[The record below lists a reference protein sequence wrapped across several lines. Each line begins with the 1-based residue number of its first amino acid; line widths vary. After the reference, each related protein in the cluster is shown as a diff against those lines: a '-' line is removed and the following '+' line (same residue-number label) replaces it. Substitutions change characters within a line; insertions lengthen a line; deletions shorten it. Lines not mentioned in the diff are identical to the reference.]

1 MDKISSNGPGLV
13 TGGQSELR
21 RDLAIPGA
29 ALVLVVAFW
38 IWDLHFYWRSQP
50 EYEFGWLVPLLA
62 GFLAWERWPLRGPR
76 DAAESVRRGVVLRV
90 LLGGGLLL
98 FSELYRNGIG
108 RTATSSFAFSCGCYL
123 FASCVVLEAGG
134 KALLRCL
141 GVPLL
146 FMFVAAPI
154 PRIVWG
160 PLVTSLQ
167 GGVAFCTVE
176 LLGLIGIP
184 AERVGHVIRL
194 PNCVVGVD
202 QACSGI
208 RSLQSTLMAAFF
220 IGILTLRLTGMRVL
234 LVGTG
239 VALAMVGNVV
249 RALLLARA
257 AAHGGPEALARVH
270 DSAGWGI
277 LAFTAAGVAGIS
289 WGLGRLE
296 ASIPSAE
303 AEMSADANSDSEDA
317 SANAGKGKEGT

>member
-1 MDKISSNGPGLV
+1 MVAGA
-13 TGGQSELR
+13 QSEPR
-21 RDLAIPGA
+21 RDLAIPAA
-29 ALVLVVAFW
+29 ALLLVIAFW

-62 GFLAWERWPLRGPR
+62 GFLAWERWPLREPM
-76 DAAESVRRGVVLRV
+76 DVTEPVRRGVVFRV
-90 LLGGGLLL
+90 LLGGVLLL

-108 RTATSSFAFSCGCYL
+108 RTTGSSFTFSCGCYL
-123 FASCVVLEAGG
+123 FASCIVLEAGG
-134 KALLRCL
+134 KAMLRCL
-141 GVPLL
+141 GVPML

-184 AERVGHVIRL
+184 AERLGHVIRL

-208 RSLQSTLMAAFF
+208 RSLQSTLMAALF

-239 VALAMVGNVV
+239 VVLAMVGNVV

-257 AAHGGPEALARVH
+257 AAHGGPEALAKVH

-289 WGLGRLE
+289 WGLARLE
-296 ASIPSAE
+296 ASIPSTE
-303 AEMSADANSDSEDA
+303 AEISADAGGDSDGASDSLAE
-317 SANAGKGKEGT
+317 GKQES